1 MATLYFTLVNQPIQ
15 RNCIPCFI
23 GGIWIS
29 EGIDAS
35 HSGGHPPQSTREES
49 SILGAVVG
57 EFVPSQVPMIDHA
70 SRQYYHVVREKGGR
84 IDVSITRI
92 RRPKETH
99 MGHKKILHASGSSS
113 VPGT

>member
-1 MATLYFTLVNQPIQ
+1 MVS
-15 RNCIPCFI
+15 
-23 GGIWIS
+23 GS

-70 SRQYYHVVREKGGR
+70 SRQYYHVVEKKEGGQMLVLLGFG
-84 IDVSITRI
+84 DLS
-92 RRPKETH
+92 
-99 MGHKKILHASGSSS
+99 
-113 VPGT
+113 

>member
-15 RNCIPCFI
+15 RNCIPRFI

-70 SRQYYHVVREKGGR
+70 SRQYYHVVEKKEGGQMLVLLGFG
-84 IDVSITRI
+84 DLS
-92 RRPKETH
+92 
-99 MGHKKILHASGSSS
+99 
-113 VPGT
+113 